1 MDESQVHRLLALLDE
16 AIHRSRR
23 SRREIE
29 RALGLGQGYLG
40 SLFKGRIEL
49 KVWHVFV
56 LARELGIEP
65 LTLFYQAA
73 PPADPRGLL
82 ELIGAGVGRRAGEAA
97 APGAEPALN
106 REEVEELVR
115 KTLREELAR
124 LARTDPR
131 IDPRKRE

>member
-1 MDESQVHRLLALLDE
+1 MEGTEVQRLLALLDE

-65 LTLFYQAA
+65 LALLYQAA
-73 PPADPRGLL
+73 PPADPDGFFQQ
-82 ELIGAGVGRRAGEAA
+82 IGADPARQAPKEAA
-97 APGAEPALN
+97 IEPALN
-106 REEVEELVR
+106 REAIEELVR

-124 LARTDPR
+124 LVTLEPR
-131 IDPRKRE
+131 AEK

>member
-1 MDESQVHRLLALLDE
+1 MERTEVQRLLALLDE

-56 LARELGIEP
+56 LARELGVEP
-65 LTLFYQAA
+65 LALLYQAA
-73 PPADPRGLL
+73 PPADPNGFLDL
-82 ELIGAGVGRRAGEAA
+82 VGADLGRRAQGTAVV
-97 APGAEPALN
+97 EPSLN
-106 REEVEELVR
+106 REAVEELVR

-124 LARTDPR
+124 LANSEPR
-131 IDPRKRE
+131 REP

>member
-1 MDESQVHRLLALLDE
+1 MDETQVQRLLALLDE

-29 RALGLGQGYLG
+29 RTLGLGQGYLG

-56 LARELGIEP
+56 LAHELGVEP
-65 LTLFYQAA
+65 LALFYQAA

-82 ELIGAGVGRRAGEAA
+82 ELIGADAGRRAGEAA
-97 APGAEPALN
+97 AGAEPTLN

-124 LARTDPR
+124 LATTDPR
-131 IDPRKRE
+131 KNS

>member
-1 MDESQVHRLLALLDE
+1 MEGTEVQRLLALLDE

-29 RALGLGQGYLG
+29 RSLGLGQGYLG
-40 SLFKGRIEL
+40 SVFKGRIEL

-65 LTLFYQAA
+65 LALLYQAA
-73 PPADPRGLL
+73 PPADPHGFFHQ
-82 ELIGAGVGRRAGEAA
+82 IGAGSSL
-97 APGAEPALN
+97 APDSGIEPTLN
-106 REEVEELVR
+106 REAIEELVR

-124 LARTDPR
+124 LVAPE
-131 IDPRKRE
+131 RKES

>member
-1 MDESQVHRLLALLDE
+1 MEGTEVQRLLALLDE

-65 LTLFYQAA
+65 LALLYQAA
-73 PPADPRGLL
+73 PPADPRGFFDLVGADARRWGQ
-82 ELIGAGVGRRAGEAA
+82 EAAGVEPTLSREA
-97 APGAEPALN
+97 
-106 REEVEELVR
+106 VEELVR

-124 LARTDPR
+124 LATAE
-131 IDPRKRE
+131 PRKEP

>member
-1 MDESQVHRLLALLDE
+1 MDETQVERLLALLDE
-16 AIHRSRR
+16 EIHRSRR

-82 ELIGAGVGRRAGEAA
+82 ELIGADAGRRAGDAA
-97 APGAEPALN
+97 ASGSPGAEPTLN

-124 LARTDPR
+124 LATM
-131 IDPRKRE
+131 DPRKSS